1 MSKTVDVLKKNGRS
15 IIEEY
20 KAALDYPTEHLAQT
34 FLRAWQEAHG
44 TPSGS
49 ASVLTGAD
57 TLAVFIEETLTKA
70 EFALAEQTDGQLILQ
85 RYIETVFEQLGPELI
100 GAVEATAGRRV
111 SQKCV
116 SVSLKSGWI
125 LCLFKLVDKFNTGDT
140 DGAKRFT
147 KTYSRFS
154 AARRDRLAGD

>member
-1 MSKTVDVLKKNGRS
+1 MSKTVDVLKKNGLS
-15 IIEEY
+15 VIEEY
-20 KAALDYPTEHLAQT
+20 TAALGYPTEHLAQT

-85 RYIETVFEQLGPELI
+85 RYIESVFDQLAPELI
-100 GAVEATAGRRV
+100 DAVEATAGRRV

-116 SVSLKSGWI
+116 SVSLKCGWI
-125 LCLFKLVDKFNTGDT
+125 LCLFKLADKFNTGDT

-147 KTYSRFS
+147 KIYSHSS